1 MTRRHRTLLAAVAA
15 GRVYRS
21 HGGHALVEGRRGYC
35 TRAGRQFRDLLARG
49 LVELTLT
56 GRYGLTAAG
65 EREHAVTREAV
76 GR

>member
-21 HGGHALVEGRRGYC
+21 HGGHTLVEGGRGYS
-35 TRAGRQFRDLLARG
+35 TRAGREFRDLQRRG

-56 GRYGLTAAG
+56 GRYGLTGAG
-65 EREHAVTREAV
+65 EREIASVRGAAA
-76 GR
+76 R